1 MNVSR
6 MEMAVKFSGCPR
18 QAFPHFMSFLE
29 HKRQAQM
36 LPLYFPV
43 GAQSFKHLYVSVQLT
58 WCASVRVPVF
68 MSPKFPTDR
77 KRSLI

>member
-1 MNVSR
+1 

-18 QAFPHFMSFLE
+18 QAFRHFVSFLE

-36 LPLYFPV
+36 PSLYFPV
-43 GAQSFKHLYVSVQLT
+43 GAQSFMHLHVSIQLT
-58 WCASVRVPVF
+58 LCVSVRVPVF
-68 MSPKFPTDR
+68 MSPKFPKDS